1 LSALSYKSVSTV
13 TAFVAFILF
22 LILLVAPVI
31 IFILFQ
37 VEGNESAFFISRR
50 AAMLFLGIASF
61 LWLGRNAIHSELRQA
76 ICVGLSLSMFALAI
90 LGVFEFARG
99 FVGIGIFV
107 AISTETI
114 IGFAY
119 YRIWKNNNGFA

>member
-1 LSALSYKSVSTV
+1 LSALNYKSVSTV
-13 TAFVAFILF
+13 TAFIAFILF

-31 IFILFQ
+31 IFMLFQ
-37 VEGNESAFFISRR
+37 VQGNESAFFISRR

-76 ICVGLSLSMFALAI
+76 ICVGLSLSMFALAV
-90 LGVFEFARG
+90 LGIFEFIRG

-107 AISTETI
+107 AVSTEII

-119 YRIWKNNNGFA
+119 YRIWKNNGNT

>member
-1 LSALSYKSVSTV
+1 LSALNYKSVSTV
-13 TAFVAFILF
+13 TAFIAFILF
-22 LILLVAPVI
+22 LILLVAPVL
-31 IFILFQ
+31 IFMLFQ
-37 VEGNESAFFISRR
+37 VQGNESAFFISRR

-76 ICVGLSLSMFALAI
+76 ICIGLSLSMFALAV
-90 LGVFEFARG
+90 LGIFEFVRG

-107 AISTETI
+107 AVSTEII

-119 YRIWKNNNGFA
+119 YRVWKNKRNT